1 MSCRVTVVLAD
12 GERLEF
18 DVPARDMATCDSH
31 MAHEWLAREF
41 ETAGCVTANPM
52 GKLLLADKVL
62 SLAKT
67 VPVAAFAEPTP
78 WLRDYFKAV
87 ACAIGRPV
95 VTVDLANNSL
105 GY

>member
-1 MSCRVTVVLAD
+1 MSCRITVVLAD

-18 DVPARDMATCDSH
+18 DVPVREAAWDSH
-31 MAHEWLAREF
+31 AAHEWLAREF
-41 ETAGCVTANPM
+41 ENAGCEPANPV

-67 VPVAAFAEPTP
+67 VPFSAFAEPTP

-95 VTVDLANNSL
+95 VTIDLAGNSL

>member
-1 MSCRVTVVLAD
+1 MSCRITVILTD
-12 GERLEF
+12 GDRLEF
-18 DVPARDMATCDSH
+18 TVPARETASCDSH
-31 MAHEWLAREF
+31 EAHEWLAREF
-41 ETAGCVTANPM
+41 EAAGCVPANPV

-67 VPVAAFAEPTP
+67 VSATTFRQPTP

-95 VTVDLANNSL
+95 VTVDLAAGIL